1 MSVSKLRK
9 LTQTSPYSGLVAHNK
24 GESISMIYDPWQD
37 KRVPLELLDSKVLDS
52 KDVDAKQQLFSKLG
66 LKGCSKV
73 SPQEAEKL
81 LLESQ
86 QYYRERQPA

>member
-9 LTQTSPYSGLVAHNK
+9 LTQTSPYVGLVAHNK

-37 KRVPLELLDSKVLDS
+37 KRVPLELLDSKDRN
-52 KDVDAKQQLFSKLG
+52 AQEQLFSKLG
-66 LKGCSKV
+66 LKGCIKAP
-73 SPQEAEKL
+73 PQEAEKL

>member
-9 LTQTSPYSGLVAHNK
+9 LVQTTPYAMLVAHNK
-24 GESISMIYDPWQD
+24 GESISMLYDPWRD
-37 KRVPLELLDSKVLDS
+37 IRFPLELLES
-52 KDVDAKQQLFSKLG
+52 KDFDAIQKFSKELG
-66 LKGCSKV
+66 TKGCIKV

-86 QYYRERQPA
+86 QYHRETLSV

>member
-37 KRVPLELLDSKVLDS
+37 KRVPLELLDSR
-52 KDVDAKQQLFSKLG
+52 DVDAKQQLFSKLG

>member
-9 LTQTSPYSGLVAHNK
+9 LVQTSPYAQLVAHNK

-37 KRVPLELLDSKVLDS
+37 KRIPLELLDSMDMN
-52 KDVDAKQQLFSKLG
+52 ARQQLFNKLG

-86 QYYRERQPA
+86 QYYRAPQVA

>member
-9 LTQTSPYSGLVAHNK
+9 LVQTTPYAMLVAHNK
-24 GESISMIYDPWQD
+24 GESISMLYDPWRD
-37 KRVPLELLDSKVLDS
+37 TRFPLELLES
-52 KDVDAKQQLFSKLG
+52 KDFDALQKLSEE
-66 LKGCSKV
+66 LSVKGCIKV

-86 QYYRERQPA
+86 QYHREALSV

>member
-9 LTQTSPYSGLVAHNK
+9 LTQTSPYGGLVAHNK

-37 KRVPLELLDSKVLDS
+37 KRVPLELLDSRDIR
-52 KDVDAKQQLFSKLG
+52 DMDARQQFFSKLG
-66 LKGCSKV
+66 LKGCTKV
-73 SPQEAEKL
+73 PPQEAEKL

>member
-1 MSVSKLRK
+1 MSVSKLRN
-9 LTQTSPYSGLVAHNK
+9 LTQTSPYGGLVAHNK

-37 KRVPLELLDSKVLDS
+37 NRVPLELLDSRDM
-52 KDVDAKQQLFSKLG
+52 DARQQLFSKLG
-66 LKGCSKV
+66 LKGCIKV

-86 QYYRERQPA
+86 QYYREQQLA